1 MTLTAKRT
9 LPDISNFNDFFVGFD
24 RLFDHL
30 NSASQISS
38 STYPPYNLRKG
49 EKEGHVFL
57 ELALAG
63 FKKEDLDIVLED
75 RKLKIE
81 GVKNEH
87 YLKENYIYQG
97 IAGRPFTREFMLAPD
112 VEVSEVF
119 FEDGILTVRLV
130 QEIPEEKK
138 PKKLEIGGPVSEK
151 ELLTEG

>member
-63 FKKEDLDIVLED
+63 FKKENLSIVLED

-81 GVKNEH
+81 GQSRH
-87 YLKENYIYQG
+87 HDKESYIYQG
-97 IAGRPFTREFMLAPD
+97 IAGRSFTREFMLAPD
-112 VEVSEVF
+112 VEPSDVL
-119 FEDGILTVRLV
+119 FEDGILTICLV

-138 PKKLEIGGPVSEK
+138 PKKLEIGYSGSKK
-151 ELLTEG
+151 ELLTEE

>member
-30 NSASQISS
+30 NSASQITA

-49 EKEGHVFL
+49 EEEGEVFL

-63 FKKEDLDIVLED
+63 FKKEDLSIVLED

-81 GVKNEH
+81 GQSRH
-87 YLKENYIYQG
+87 HDKESYIYQG
-97 IAGRPFTREFMLAPD
+97 IAGRSFTREFMLALD
-112 VEVSEVF
+112 VEVNEVL
-119 FEDGILTVRLV
+119 FENGILTIRLV

-138 PKKLEIGGPVSEK
+138 PKKLEIGYSGSKK
-151 ELLTEG
+151 ELLTEE